1 MLALVD
7 RAMIASIEKSPRYY
21 EKFMT
26 RRTLR
31 LLPTS
36 VIAQHS
42 ANSDRRVNYG
52 CNLRWKLGDRLS
64 DLLSVAASSRS
75 KRTSKPSV

>member
-1 MLALVD
+1 MLTLVN
-7 RAMIASIEKSPRYY
+7 RAMIVSIEKSPRYY

-26 RRTLR
+26 RRNLR

-36 VIAQHS
+36 VIANS
-42 ANSDRRVNYG
+42 ANSERQVNYG
-52 CNLRWKLGDRLS
+52 CNLKWKLGDRSS
-64 DLLSVAASSRS
+64 DSLSVAASFRS

>member
-1 MLALVD
+1 MLAFVD

-26 RRTLR
+26 RRNLR
-31 LLPTS
+31 LLPPS
-36 VIAQHS
+36 VIANS
-42 ANSDRRVNYG
+42 ANWERQVNYG
-52 CNLRWKLGDRLS
+52 CNLKWKLGDRES
-64 DLLSVAASSRS
+64 HLLCVAAIRS

>member
-26 RRTLR
+26 RRNLR

-36 VIAQHS
+36 VIAKHS
-42 ANSDRRVNYG
+42 ANSERWVNYG
-52 CNLRWKLGDRLS
+52 CNLKWKLGDRESHLFS
-64 DLLSVAASSRS
+64 TTAAFRS
-75 KRTSKPSV
+75 KRTSNPSV